1 MSSSK
6 YLRSPSFNW
15 KTAIHK
21 TDGGIICEL
30 RSQTEKQA
38 KGIEE
43 LEAERG
49 ESQYCAGCNDS
60 AKIIERQSAALK
72 LAKDA
77 FVGIANVEAGKV
89 TTSYDMRRIALAAID
104 ALGESHG

>member
-1 MSSSK
+1 MSSSE
-6 YLRSPSFNW
+6 YLKLPSFNW

-21 TDGGIICEL
+21 TDGEIICEL

-38 KGIEE
+38 ERIKE

-60 AKIIERQSAALK
+60 AKTIERQSAALK
-72 LAKDA
+72 LAREA
-77 FVGIANVEAGKV
+77 FVAITEVESGTV
-89 TTSYDMRRIALAAID
+89 TTSYDMRRIAIAAID
-104 ALGESHG
+104 AIGE